1 MMTWHSFSL
10 IWLLSHDCGELE
22 FIQLLSYSWNDARRK
37 RLQWSFRVSG
47 EHEYRRHVET
57 TLSSFEAKLD
67 VAKRQQLGYPIVDQ
81 GKRGWVDLISPRWLD
96 STHTR

>member
-1 MMTWHSFSL
+1 MTL
-10 IWLLSHDCGELE
+10 GENASNGVSG
-22 FIQLLSYSWNDARRK
+22 FQGNDTISVPDRG
-37 RLQWSFRVSG
+37 SFRN

-81 GKRGWVDLISPRWLD
+81 GKRGWVDPP
-96 STHTR
+96 HTR

>member
-1 MMTWHSFSL
+1 MTL
-10 IWLLSHDCGELE
+10 GENASNGVSG
-22 FIQLLSYSWNDARRK
+22 FQG
-37 RLQWSFRVSG
+37 SFRN

-81 GKRGWVDLISPRWLD
+81 GKRGWVDPP
-96 STHTR
+96 HTR